1 MPWIFQLKQPP
12 AVGVIIDVCVSD
24 QEWWII
30 WPLICSLRSLF
41 TILQQ
46 VTARQHFSNL
56 QCFGS
61 SGWPFSLRLPG
72 GFLQYSWK
80 ALRLSFATIIAGFCH
95 FLENLCGVSIKSV
108 MHNLTTC
115 LPETIEWTHSA
126 VSEGPPEQGIRK
138 RGLCGGWR
146 NTNISSWSAMGCVDF
161 AVNTYCKPLKSSSP
175 SRKGLPYRDTV
186 DSREAPPTFSFYT
199 VSLWVA
205 VWIW

>member
-1 MPWIFQLKQPP
+1 MVKKYFNFKGRKYSWVYRLVSCICFFETFTSPVPWIFQLKQPP
-12 AVGVIIDVCVSD
+12 AVGVIIDACVSD

-108 MHNLTTC
+108 MYNLTTC
-115 LPETIEWTHSA
+115 LPETIERTHSA

-138 RGLCGGWR
+138 RVSVVAGG
-146 NTNISSWSAMGCVDF
+146 IQ
-161 AVNTYCKPLKSSSP
+161 
-175 SRKGLPYRDTV
+175 
-186 DSREAPPTFSFYT
+186 TFP
-199 VSLWVA
+199 VRLQWA
-205 VWIW
+205 A